1 MRLNIYLIIGIL
13 LSPAFLLPACS
24 SNDSENQLPEPEAP
38 VLTFDKGQQLVF
50 ETAGGQADV
59 HFTSTAPWTAE
70 TDQSWC
76 SVTPSRGETSPAV
89 VTLTVTANETPDE
102 RNATLILKS
111 GTTTARMTFVQKQK
125 DALTVTSNRIE
136 VGAEGGNVT
145 VEVKANTTFDY
156 QIDEKA
162 AQWLTAVQ
170 TRSMTSTQLYFTAA
184 ANESLQKRE
193 GKIVISS
200 GELSETVTVYQ
211 DGEQPG
217 IILTQNKY
225 TVGSEGGS
233 VTVEL
238 RSNVPFDMRMLDNA
252 SWLTEVGTRSV
263 STYTRRF
270 EVAPNEDYDYRSARI
285 AFFNEELGLADT
297 VTITQVQKNAIL
309 VAQKE
314 YTVDALGGTLDFSIN
329 TNVDFQVSISAEWI
343 RQAPSTRGLAERGL
357 AEVPLSFI
365 ISANPDPEPRE
376 AVISFTAG
384 ELSQSV
390 KVIQAGHQDKGWLR
404 IVHTNQTFSIPTI
417 SGPQFSYG
425 RIEWGDGQEE
435 AYQTEAVH
443 TYQDKGPHTVSIELS
458 GAEEVALSNLI
469 GVTDLDLTQF

>member
-1 MRLNIYLIIGIL
+1 MKLNIYLIIGIL

-70 TDQSWC
+70 VDQSWC

-145 VEVKANTTFDY
+145 VEVKANTTFDC

-184 ANESLQKRE
+184 ANESIQKRE
-193 GKIVISS
+193 GKIVIFS

-238 RSNVPFDMRMLDNA
+238 RSNVPFYMRMLDNA

-343 RQAPSTRGLAERGL
+343 RQAPSTRGLAEI
-357 AEVPLSFI
+357 PLSFI
-365 ISANPDPEPRE
+365 IMANPDLEPRE

-390 KVIQAGHQDKGWLR
+390 KVIQAGRQDKGWLR

-417 SGPQFSYG
+417 SGPHFSYG

-435 AYQTEAVH
+435 AYQKEAVH
-443 TYQDKGPHTVSIELS
+443 TYQDNGSHTVSIELL
-458 GAEEVALSNLI
+458 GAEEVTLSNLI